1 MSNFSNF
8 SNQPHRY
15 SLENIIVVTL
25 LQCEINV
32 YICSKY
38 TTI

>member
-1 MSNFSNF
+1 MSNFNNF

-15 SLENIIVVTL
+15 SFENIIVVIL
-25 LQCEINV
+25 LHYEVNT
-32 YICSKY
+32 YLCSKY